1 MEIGNLLFGNS
12 RGKVPVS
19 RDWQDSFISF
29 LLTAGFDAYG
39 HIDNDLLER
48 NLITIEGNECCL
60 DLEHKEHIHGFDN
73 GIFRVLPYW
82 WGDSENI
89 AELPNFVYYPNQ
101 YELSWY
107 KYPLRDSYANKEI
120 TYDKFL
126 KMLNDCRCSLYK

>member
-19 RDWQDSFISF
+19 RKWQDTFIDF
-29 LLTAGFDAYG
+29 LLSAGFDSYG
-39 HIDNDLLER
+39 HIDNDLLEKYTV
-48 NLITIEGNECCL
+48 TIEGDAESLNP
-60 DLEHKEHIHGFDN
+60 DYKEHVHVIDN

-82 WGDSENI
+82 WGNSENI
-89 AELPNFVYYPNQ
+89 AKLPNFVYYPTQ

-120 TYDKFL
+120 SYDEFL
-126 KMLNDCRCSLYK
+126 KILEDCKNSLYK